1 MALTF
6 AKAAQKSTTSLSTSK
21 PASSPSNS
29 TKQTPKSQS
38 GVSFL
43 KSGSAAQEALATEE
57 AKAEMAKAEAGRAWR
72 FMLKDGE
79 EKRVTFLDGNLD
91 ENGMLTDQRFYQHT
105 LFVNGNWMNFV
116 CTSDVDQSQPC
127 PICARNDKDSRPSLV
142 GVLTVIDHSE
152 HVVQSGPNKG
162 NVIKNQ
168 RRLYVMKKGTIKHLQ
183 KLAEKR
189 GGLAGCTFDIAR
201 TGEKEPNVGNQF
213 DFVEKHESLASIAA
227 ELGLKEEDCLPLS
240 YGEEIKYYTPQ
251 ELIELGVGKAHGGPG
266 YEKGVGSK
274 IADQL

>member
-6 AKAAQKSTTSLSTSK
+6 AKTAQKAQTAKSSTAATTS
-21 PASSPSNS
+21 SPK
-29 TKQTPKSQS
+29 TTTKSQAS
-38 GVSFL
+38 AGASFL
-43 KSGSAAQEALATEE
+43 KKGAEAQEALATEE
-57 AKAEMAKAEAGRAWR
+57 AKAEMAKAEAGKAWR

-79 EKRVTFLDGNLD
+79 EKRVTFLDGDLD
-91 ENGMLTDQRFYQHT
+91 ENGMLSDQRFYQHT

-116 CTSDVDQSQPC
+116 CTADVDQSQPC
-127 PICARNDKDSRPSLV
+127 PICAKNDKDSRPALV
-142 GVLTVIDHSE
+142 GVLSVIDHSQHE
-152 HVVQSGPNKG
+152 VQSGPNKG

-189 GGLAGCTFDIAR
+189 GGLAGCTFDIGR
-201 TGEKEPNVGNQF
+201 TGDKEPNVGNQF
-213 DFVEKHESLASIAA
+213 DFVEKHPSLDSIAA
-227 ELGLKEEDCLPLS
+227 ELGLKAEDCVPLN

-251 ELIELGVGKAHGGPG
+251 ELIELGVGKAHGGIG